1 MKKFAI
7 TTAVVLLGLAPAAT
21 ADESAPATNAANTCC
36 TESGNCKAPC
46 TKSDKGACNDE
57 KAWLDIETVTVEAEN
72 GNPIAQ
78 YTVAYLYETGNDTTA
93 PDSTKASDWY
103 TKALPGLEKSA
114 ADGNPAACR
123 ALARMYAEGKG
134 VEKNH
139 ETAEKYWKMY
149 KECKKKE
156 SRKECCPDS
165 APPAT
170 PAAN

>member
-7 TTAVVLLGLAPAAT
+7 TTAVVLLGLAPAAM
-21 ADESAPATNAANTCC
+21 ADESTPATNAPNSCC
-36 TESGNCKAPC
+36 TDPGNCQAPC
-46 TKSDKGACNDE
+46 TKSDKSACDDAT
-57 KAWLDIETVTVEAEN
+57 AWLDIETVTVEAEN
-72 GNPIAQ
+72 GDPIAQ
-78 YTVAYLYETGNDTTA
+78 YTVAYLYETGNDTTK
-93 PDSTKASDWY
+93 PDTSKAADWY

-123 ALARMYAEGKG
+123 ALARMYSEGKG